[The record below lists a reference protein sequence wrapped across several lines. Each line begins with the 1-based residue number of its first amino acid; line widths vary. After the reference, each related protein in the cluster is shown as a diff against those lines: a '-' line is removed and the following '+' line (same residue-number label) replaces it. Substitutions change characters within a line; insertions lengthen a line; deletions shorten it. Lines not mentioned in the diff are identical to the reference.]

1 MYQHHYGFVRLPFTK
16 DIPTHDL
23 FPSSALQELSS
34 RLTFLAR
41 ERGIGLLTGEI
52 GSGKSTALRR
62 FVSSLD
68 PNQFL
73 VIYLPNPTIGISGL
87 YRELLAALAYEPLF
101 SRPKMVA
108 RIRLA
113 FLDLLHSK
121 HRCPFIIIDEAHHL
135 PPDAFEQLRLLLS
148 TEMDSQ
154 SLGALLLVG
163 HPELRNTLHLS
174 VHQSFA
180 QRISTRFHLGPLDLT
195 ASLAYIQHHLSI
207 SGYKGP
213 ALFSDDALHHIFHF
227 TKGIPRQINLVC
239 HLALMAGMIDNLS
252 ILDIAT
258 IRKVIADL
266 ESN

>member
-1 MYQHHYGFVRLPFTK
+1 MYQHHYGFTRLPFTK
-16 DIPTHDL
+16 DLTTNEL
-23 FPSSALQELSS
+23 YPSTALQELTG

-52 GSGKSTALRR
+52 GSGKSTAVRR
-62 FVSSLD
+62 FVSTLD

-108 RIRLA
+108 RIRSA
-113 FLDLLHSK
+113 FHDLLHNK
-121 HRCPFIIIDEAHHL
+121 HRCPFIILDEAHHL
-135 PPDAFEQLRLLLS
+135 TPDAFEQLRLLLS
-148 TEMDSQ
+148 AEMDSQ

-163 HPELRNTLHLS
+163 HPELRNTLRLS

-180 QRISTRFHLGPLDLT
+180 QRISTRFHLAPLDLT
-195 ASLAYIQHHLSI
+195 TCLAYIQHQLATC
-207 SGYKGP
+207 GYKGP
-213 ALFSDDALHHIFHF
+213 QLFSDEALHHVFHF
-227 TKGIPRQINLVC
+227 TKGVPRQINLIC
-239 HLALMAGMIDNLS
+239 HLALLAGMADGLS

-266 ESN
+266 EAN

>member
-1 MYQHHYGFVRLPFTK
+1 MYQHHYGFTRLPFTK
-16 DIPTHDL
+16 DLPTGDL
-23 FPSSALQELSS
+23 FPSTALQELAS

-52 GSGKSTALRR
+52 GSGKSTAIRR

-87 YRELLAALAYEPLF
+87 YRELLTALAYEPLF

-108 RIRLA
+108 RIRSA
-113 FLDLLHSK
+113 FHDLLHNK
-121 HRCPFIIIDEAHHL
+121 HRCPFIIVDEAHHL
-135 PPDAFEQLRLLLS
+135 PPEAFEQLRLLLS
-148 TEMDSQ
+148 AEMDSQ

-163 HPELRNTLHLS
+163 HPELRSTLHLS
-174 VHQSFA
+174 IHQSFT

-195 ASLAYIQHHLSI
+195 TSLAYIQHQFAI

-213 ALFSDDALHHIFHF
+213 PLFTDDALHHIFHF
-227 TKGIPRQINLVC
+227 TKGVPRQMNLVC
-239 HLALMAGMIDNLS
+239 HLALLAGMADGLS
-252 ILDIAT
+252 TLDVAT
-258 IRKVIADL
+258 IRRVIADL
-266 ESN
+266 EVN

>member
-1 MYQHHYGFVRLPFTK
+1 MYQHHYGFTRLPFTK
-16 DIPTHDL
+16 DLPTQEL
-23 FPSSALQELSS
+23 YPSNALQELTG

-52 GSGKSTALRR
+52 GSGKSTAVRH
-62 FVSSLD
+62 FVSTLD

-87 YRELLAALAYEPLF
+87 YRELLTALAYEPLF

-108 RIRLA
+108 RIRTA
-113 FLDLLHSK
+113 FHDLLHNK

-135 PPDAFEQLRLLLS
+135 FPDAFEQLRLLLS
-148 TEMDSQ
+148 AEMDSQ

-195 ASLAYIQHHLSI
+195 ASLAYIQHQLAI
-207 SGYKGP
+207 SGYKG
-213 ALFSDDALHHIFHF
+213 AQLFTDDALHHIFHF
-227 TKGIPRQINLVC
+227 TKGVPRQMNLVC
-239 HLALMAGMIDNLS
+239 HLALMAGMIDGHTV
-252 ILDIAT
+252 IDIAT
-258 IRKVIADL
+258 IRKVLADL
-266 ESN
+266 EAN